1 MERGDARRICC
12 RRSAQ
17 LTRRQTTSP
26 SVNLPLS
33 PLPEVAVGAAAPLLS
48 FFFLHSWPLSELLP
62 VKFRVAGASF
72 FYFRINNRGC
82 MLGLKDVYGVAKV
95 CGL

>member
-1 MERGDARRICC
+1 MERGDARRIYC

-26 SVNLPLS
+26 SVNLSLS

-48 FFFLHSWPLSELLP
+48 FFFLQVNFMGFHVKIKVVAEQMKLLAA
-62 VKFRVAGASF
+62 VGAAAG
-72 FYFRINNRGC
+72 
-82 MLGLKDVYGVAKV
+82 
-95 CGL
+95 

>member
-48 FFFLHSWPLSELLP
+48 FFFLQ
-62 VKFRVAGASF
+62 
-72 FYFRINNRGC
+72 
-82 MLGLKDVYGVAKV
+82 
-95 CGL
+95 

>member
-48 FFFLHSWPLSELLP
+48 FFFLHFFPFSGYGRWSFRRVIFIFCLFDIILYYLSFMFPSPLIL
-62 VKFRVAGASF
+62 
-72 FYFRINNRGC
+72 
-82 MLGLKDVYGVAKV
+82 
-95 CGL
+95 